1 MIDKVGS
8 QQMAD
13 IKGLCISFL
22 ILCILS
28 AFSHSFH
35 VSRIQ
40 AWLSWYL
47 YSRSHEAAIKVSNGP
62 GSHLGLA
69 VLFQAYMVVGKFHFL
84 PAIKFVMVCFFK
96 FRKIVSVI
104 RKGQFFFKDSHLIKS
119 GPLVQF
125 PIGMQH
131 TLNIGVISITFIG
144 PKHIQG
150 VGIIQAK
157 YIRAYKLGVY
167 LRIVSTTL
175 LNIV

>member
-1 MIDKVGS
+1 MTDKVGS

-13 IKGLCISFL
+13 MKGLCISFL

-35 VSRIQ
+35 GSRIQ
-40 AWLSWYL
+40 AWFSWYL
-47 YSRSHEAAIKVSNGP
+47 YSRSHKAAIKVSIGP

-96 FRKIVSVI
+96 SRKIVSVI
-104 RKGQFFFKDSHLIKS
+104 RKGQFKKKKNFHLIKS
-119 GPLVQF
+119 GPPVQF

-131 TLNIGVISITFIG
+131 TLNIRVISITFIG

-150 VGIIQAK
+150 VGITQAK
-157 YIRAYKLGVY
+157 YVQHISQGSILEFCLSHY
-167 LRIVSTTL
+167 
-175 LNIV
+175 